1 MLAGATIIGVF
12 IIGIS
17 VLQGTWRV
25 TLGPRNS
32 GLPTQSG
39 SAHVAPTCSY
49 SGPKGRCQSVV
60 GLAGAFCRRH
70 TCPQEGCSNSKPSV
84 RCDCGYHTV
93 PRCGGS
99 ATVTRASSV
108 DAAKLLQREM
118 AIKCAELQVQAKS
131 ARPAAMI
138 KYDFFLSHSQATG
151 ADQVATIYSRLK
163 SSEFGR
169 TVWYDQTAQRI
180 GLAGMALGIQQSRA
194 VLLFLS
200 AGVMARP
207 FVVFALRCAFIFG
220 KPVFLVHE
228 DDEGHGKFDFA
239 KVDYDRSN
247 RAIDLRELQCEHES
261 LPYHRRKR
269 QQDEMMRQLLARFEA
284 KTGAEGAASASTKTG
299 NTPATRTKVRSWKS
313 IDGRNL
319 QFRVVCVCGA
329 AESRADCYCFECS
342 CGEIDDCLCWVCSCG
357 EGDDCVCDPDSDAR
371 PPLEPGSLLKR
382 KLRTATDGPNGSLVI
397 RAGDAATPLILSRA
411 GDRWAGVFGPVT
423 RMWQGTG
430 SVDLVVKQIVKA
442 NWASRTPWD
451 DGSATVMP
459 GHHRAGSAAD
469 NPIQEMTVLLEVGL
483 LNPHRNVVG
492 LEWLAESPDAYMI
505 ALRYAGSSLFEMIE
519 ASRSSKPER
528 KGMVPLTLLNSRI
541 IYKQAMQG
549 LQHIHQS
556 DWCHLDVS
564 TDNIIVE
571 WDMNDMVCA
580 KVIDFGLA
588 RKLQR
593 DHANRIGLS
602 APQGKLAFMAPE
614 IYLVPASK
622 ANTRTFNGAKADC
635 WSAGRVLLEL
645 YADQDALWRKPD
657 ATSDPLFSVFARRS
671 NQPCD
676 RSTVTLLREVGGL
689 KTLPEPVLRLATKLL
704 RIDPKDRW
712 NSWDVCEHL
721 ESRNGSDWLDDAQ
734 DAAATNGES
743 KIYDEIKANEA
754 SIEALLRHVNTMIT
768 ELEDPTVVEPLIR
781 GRLSMDGEY
790 RRPLRIDLQKELKRL
805 LVQMLKTFVVDMP
818 TTPRSTP
825 TPVRMR
831 KTSSHFKE
839 ALRVFFDGN
848 FVAYKTETFSAQE
861 EATFKSWRA
870 EWLTG
875 KRKLAGTHGSLLT
888 FNQRA
893 TMLSFRKMPD
903 LAEAAKL
910 HSGASELVAPNS
922 SHDARSAVVRE
933 VVVAQLPPP
942 KLASPPPP
950 PSNAVVS
957 KKDDGWFSDGSSD
970 GFGEDGDDYFASDSK
985 NPSGSEF
992 GEDDDDDVFFTND
1005 QTPSSGGSTV
1015 SSPLEPT
1022 VDPKAVDVAETPEA
1036 IPAHVLMRVR
1046 KDSDMAANRQSV
1058 AYNAEMLAR
1067 VAEICGND
1075 RQQKKETQYTAVKQ
1089 VTLAPRLSAIG
1100 FLFTHV
1106 RATQVLSFA
1115 DPVDKMLT

>member
-1 MLAGATIIGVF
+1 MCFQRPLTSTLQCLRAPTIVVVAID
-12 IIGIS
+12 IP

-32 GLPTQSG
+32 GLPARRGYAQ
-39 SAHVAPTCSY
+39 VALTCSY
-49 SGPKGRCQSVV
+49 SGPKGRCQSGV
-60 GLAGAFCRRH
+60 GPAGAFCRRH
-70 TCPQEGCSNSKPSV
+70 TCPQDDCSNSKPSA
-84 RCDCGYHTV
+84 RCDCGYHTA
-93 PRCGGS
+93 PRRGGS
-99 ATVTRASSV
+99 TTVTRASSV
-108 DAAKLLQREM
+108 DAAKLLQGEM
-118 AIKCAELQVQAKS
+118 TLKCAELQVQVKS
-131 ARPAAMI
+131 ARPAATI

-151 ADQVATIYSRLK
+151 ADQVATIYNRLT

-169 TVWYDQTAQRI
+169 TAWYDQTAQRI

-207 FVVFALRCAFIFG
+207 FVLFELRCAFIFG

-239 KVDYDRSN
+239 KVDYDSSD
-247 RAIDLRELQCEHES
+247 RAIDLRELQYEHAS
-261 LPYHRRKR
+261 LAYHRRKR
-269 QQDEMMRQLLARFEA
+269 QQDEMMRQLLVRFEA
-284 KTGAEGAASASTKTG
+284 KTGVEDAASASAKTTG
-299 NTPATRTKVRSWKS
+299 APATRSKVHSRKS

-319 QFRVVCVCGA
+319 QFRIVCVCGA
-329 AESRADCYCFECS
+329 TESRADCYCFECS
-342 CGEIDDCLCWVCSCG
+342 CGEADDCLCWVCSCG
-357 EGDDCVCDPDSDAR
+357 EGEDCVCDPDSEAR
-371 PPLEPGSLLKR
+371 PPLEPGGLLKR
-382 KLRTATDGPNGSLVI
+382 KLRAATDGPSGSLIV
-397 RAGDAATPLILSRA
+397 RAVDATPLVLSRV
-411 GDRWAGVFGPVT
+411 GDHWAGVFGPVT
-423 RMWQGTG
+423 RMRQGAG
-430 SVDLVVKQIVKA
+430 SVDLAVKQILKA

-451 DGSATVMP
+451 NGAAAGMP

-469 NPIQEMTVLLEVGL
+469 NPIQEMAVLLEIGL

-492 LEWLAESPDAYMI
+492 LEWLAETPDAYMI

-519 ASRSSKPER
+519 ANRSSQPEP

-541 IYKQAMQG
+541 IFKQAVQG

-571 WDMNDMVCA
+571 WDANDMVCA

-593 DHANRIGLS
+593 DHANRVGLT

-614 IYLVPASK
+614 IYAVPTSK
-622 ANTRTFNGAKADC
+622 ANTRTFDGAKADC

-645 YADQDALWRKPD
+645 YADQDTLWRKPD
-657 ATSDPLFSVFARRS
+657 ASADPLFSDFARRS
-671 NQPCD
+671 NRPCD

-689 KTLPEPVLRLATKLL
+689 EALPEPVLRLATKLL

-712 NSWDVCEHL
+712 NSWDVCEYL

-754 SIEALLRHVNTMIT
+754 SIEALLQHVNTMIT
-768 ELEDPTVVEPLIR
+768 ELENRSLVEPLIR
-781 GRLSMDGEY
+781 SRLAMDGEY
-790 RRPLRIDLQKELKRL
+790 RPTLRIELQKELKRL
-805 LVQMLKTFVVDMP
+805 LLQMLKTFIVGMP
-818 TTPRSTP
+818 TTPRSSP
-825 TPVRMR
+825 TQVRRR
-831 KTSSHFKE
+831 KTSFHFKE
-839 ALRVFFDGN
+839 ALRVVFDGN
-848 FVAYKTETFSAQE
+848 FVAYKTETFSAHE
-861 EATFKSWRA
+861 EAAFKSWRA

-910 HSGASELVAPNS
+910 QSDASKFAAAKSSDNARLAVAQK
-922 SHDARSAVVRE
+922 
-933 VVVAQLPPP
+933 VVVAQLPP
-942 KLASPPPP
+942 KLSLSQL
-950 PSNAVVS
+950 PSNAVPS
-957 KKDDGWFSDGSSD
+957 EKKDFFDDTDDSSD
-970 GFGEDGDDYFASDSK
+970 GFGEDGDDYFASDSR
-985 NPSGSEF
+985 NPSGSGF
-992 GEDDDDDVFFTND
+992 GEDDDDDVFFTNFR
-1005 QTPSSGGSTV
+1005 TPTGIPAV
-1015 SSPLEPT
+1015 SSPLEPAI
-1022 VDPKAVDVAETPEA
+1022 DPKAVQLQTARPEA

-1046 KDSDMAANRQSV
+1046 KDSNMAVNRQSV

-1067 VAEICGND
+1067 VEEICGND
-1075 RQQKKETQYTAVKQ
+1075 RRQRKETQYTAVKQ
-1089 VTLAPRLSAIG
+1089 VTPPGL
-1100 FLFTHV
+1100 
-1106 RATQVLSFA
+1106 
-1115 DPVDKMLT
+1115 